1 MSVLHLNS
9 DNFKSTIE
17 NSKVPVLVDF
27 FADWCGPCK
36 MFAPIL
42 DKVASHCGDKAVIA
56 KLNIDENEDLAM
68 AYQVMS
74 IPTVLVFKNGE
85 EVARK
90 VGVLSA
96 SDVLALLGV
105 E

>member
-17 NSKVPVLVDF
+17 NSNVPVLVDF

-42 DKVASHCGDKAVIA
+42 DKVAAHCGDKAVIA

-74 IPTVLVFKNGE
+74 IPTVLVFRNGE
-85 EVARK
+85 EVSRK

-96 SDVLALLGV
+96 SDVLSLLGV
-105 E
+105 